1 MNQTPQSIEPPE
13 RGMAA
18 ITHLSGLAGYI
29 IPFGGAI
36 VPIVIWIVKK
46 DSAVISTIAK
56 QALLLNLMVFVLI
69 GASALLFLTVI
80 LIPLVILFWVGLG
93 ITALVL
99 PIVGAIKASDGTYY
113 RYPVIGLTPA

>member
-1 MNQTPQSIEPPE
+1 MNQTTWSIAPPE

-18 ITHLSGLAGYI
+18 ITHLAGLAGYI

-56 QALLLNLMVFVLI
+56 QALLLNVMVYVLI
-69 GASALLFLTVI
+69 GASALLFLTII
-80 LIPLVILFWVGLG
+80 LIPLVILFWVVLG

-113 RYPVIGLTPA
+113 RYPVVGLTPA